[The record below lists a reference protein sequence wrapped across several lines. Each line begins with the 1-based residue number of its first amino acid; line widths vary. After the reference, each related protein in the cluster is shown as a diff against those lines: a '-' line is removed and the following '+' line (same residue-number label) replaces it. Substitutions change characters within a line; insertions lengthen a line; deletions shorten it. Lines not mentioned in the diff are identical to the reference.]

1 MRRIQDFSGGVLAE
15 IVRRQPASQE
25 KTNFAWQLAVGQSLA
40 RVTTVVLVDGVLTV
54 RAGDRR
60 WVVEI
65 ERARNDVLQKMQ
77 QLLGTDEV
85 TSIRTRH
92 L

>member
-1 MRRIQDFSGGVLAE
+1 MLRIQDFSGGVLAE
-15 IVRRQPASQE
+15 MVRRQPASQE
-25 KTNFAWQLAVGQSLA
+25 KTNFAWQLAVGPSLA
-40 RVTTVVLVDGVLTV
+40 RVTTVVLADGVLTV

-65 ERARNDVLQKMQ
+65 ERARKDVLQKLQ
-77 QLLGTDEV
+77 HFLGSDQV
-85 TSIRTRH
+85 TSIRT